1 MDHLVDGA
9 VRPAA
14 DLPQV
19 PEVLRR
25 EVAVLLPRDLQ
36 LARRLDAVCPQA
48 LSAAGENGSRRRRSV
63 CVGREGGIEWQTL
76 AELPA

>member
-36 LARRLDAVCPQA
+36 LARRLDAVRPQA
-48 LSAAGENGSRRRRSV
+48 LSAAGTAGENGREEEEEEEERV
-63 CVGREGGIEWQTL
+63 CGERGRN
-76 AELPA
+76 